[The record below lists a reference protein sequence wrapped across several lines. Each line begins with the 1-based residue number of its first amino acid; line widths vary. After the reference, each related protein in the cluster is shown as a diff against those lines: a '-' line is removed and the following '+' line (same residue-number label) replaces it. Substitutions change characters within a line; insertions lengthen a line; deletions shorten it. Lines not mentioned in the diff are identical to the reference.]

1 MKFNHELNAKY
12 IIISDI
18 FFIIAPLIIYFL
30 VKANEGDA
38 LEFFKSPDIGYANIV
53 FFGQTSVRF
62 VSGIAKTSKKLS
74 WQLISLILTL
84 IIVLGLFPSAV
95 ILMISLSNK
104 YNSNLYIF
112 QWLLFLVA
120 VTTYF
125 IVGSIGQ
132 MYLEED

>member
-1 MKFNHELNAKY
+1 MKFNHEFNAKY

-30 VKANEGDA
+30 VKVNEGDIH
-38 LEFFKSPDIGYANIV
+38 EFFRSPDIGYANIV
-53 FFGQTSVRF
+53 FFGQTLVRF

-74 WQLISLILTL
+74 WQLISLILIL
-84 IIVLGLFPSAV
+84 IIVLGFLPSAV

-112 QWLLFLVA
+112 QWILFFVA
-120 VTTYF
+120 IIIYF

>member
-1 MKFNHELNAKY
+1 MKFNHEFNAKY

-30 VKANEGDA
+30 VKANEGDIH
-38 LEFFKSPDIGYANIV
+38 EFFRSPDIGYANIV
-53 FFGQTSVRF
+53 FFGQTLVRF

-74 WQLISLILTL
+74 WQFISLILTL
-84 IIVLGLFPSAV
+84 IIVLGFLPSAV

-112 QWLLFLVA
+112 QWILFFVA
-120 VTTYF
+120 IIIYF

>member
-1 MKFNHELNAKY
+1 MKFNHEFNAKY
-12 IIISDI
+12 IIVSDI
-18 FFIIAPLIIYFL
+18 FFITAPLIIYFL
-30 VKANEGDA
+30 VKANEGEI

-53 FFGQTSVRF
+53 LFGQTLVRF
-62 VSGIAKTSKKLS
+62 VSGIAKTNKKLS
-74 WQLISLILTL
+74 WQLISLLLTL

-104 YNSNLYIF
+104 YNSNLYLF
-112 QWLLFLVA
+112 QWTLFVFA
-120 VTTYF
+120 ITIYF